1 MKKANPVYINKLFP
15 RGTKRLKKRLNK
27 KRLNRELRQ
36 SELPGVTPQL
46 KAALKKFRKD
56 GEQAYRDWFKPI
68 RTTQKTLDQF
78 FYPLRITP
86 DTKQARTETEGPG
99 SQDDSVSTITDFLE
113 FESVSSADQTQK

>member
-68 RTTQKTLDQF
+68 RTTQKTLD
-78 FYPLRITP
+78 
-86 DTKQARTETEGPG
+86 
-99 SQDDSVSTITDFLE
+99 
-113 FESVSSADQTQK
+113 